1 MFRLGKRGRFN
12 LILNLIIILIIMLLA
27 CRSIKVEEEEE
38 VPEYES
44 SRDISIIGEEL
55 SPLSETEMWYDY
67 ECCSNETQISVPT
80 YPSFS
85 YSKDW
90 DEEEVYLLAKIAM
103 CEAEGENIQTKTLVI
118 MTVMNRV
125 ESSDFPDSIREVIF
139 ESKNDSYQFSPVR
152 SEGRWWTKEPDE
164 ECYEA
169 VKVVQE
175 SMYDYSDGCLYFES
189 CDNEDNWHSKNLDY
203 LYQSGNIRFYR

>member
-12 LILNLIIILIIMLLA
+12 LILNLIIILVIMLLA
-27 CRSIKVEEEEE
+27 CRSIKVEEEE

-44 SRDISIIGEEL
+44 SRDISIVGEEL
-55 SPLSETEMWYDY
+55 TPLSETEIWYDY

-80 YPSFS
+80 YPLFS

-90 DEEEVYLLAKIAM
+90 DEEEAYLLAKIAM

-125 ESSDFPDSIREVIF
+125 ENPDFPDSIREVIF

-152 SEGRWWTKEPDE
+152 PEGRWWTKEPDE

>member
-12 LILNLIIILIIMLLA
+12 LILNLIIILVIMLLA

-44 SRDISIIGEEL
+44 SRDISIIGE
-55 SPLSETEMWYDY
+55 D

-80 YPSFS
+80 YPLFS

-152 SEGRWWTKEPDE
+152 PEGRWWTKEPDE

>member
-12 LILNLIIILIIMLLA
+12 LILNLIIILVIMLLA

-55 SPLSETEMWYDY
+55 TPLSETEIRYDY

-80 YPSFS
+80 YPLFS

-152 SEGRWWTKEPDE
+152 PEGRWWTKEPDE

>member
-1 MFRLGKRGRFN
+1 
-12 LILNLIIILIIMLLA
+12 MLLA
-27 CRSIKVEEEEE
+27 RRSIKVEEEE

-55 SPLSETEMWYDY
+55 TPLSETEIWYDY
-67 ECCSNETQISVPT
+67 ECCGNETQISVPT
-80 YPSFS
+80 YPLFS

-103 CEAEGENIQTKTLVI
+103 CEAEGENVQTKTLVI

-152 SEGRWWTKEPDE
+152 PEGRWWTKEPDE

-169 VKVVQE
+169 VEVVQE
-175 SMYDYSDGCLYFES
+175 SMYDYSGGCLYFES

>member
-1 MFRLGKRGRFN
+1 
-12 LILNLIIILIIMLLA
+12 
-27 CRSIKVEEEEE
+27 
-38 VPEYES
+38 
-44 SRDISIIGEEL
+44 
-55 SPLSETEMWYDY
+55 MWYDY

-152 SEGRWWTKEPDE
+152 PEGRWWTKEPDE

>member
-1 MFRLGKRGRFN
+1 MFRLGKKGRFN
-12 LILNLIIILIIMLLA
+12 LILNLIIILVIMLLA
-27 CRSIKVEEEEE
+27 CRSIKVEEEE
-38 VPEYES
+38 VPEYEL
-44 SRDISIIGEEL
+44 SRDISIVSEEL
-55 SPLSETEMWYDY
+55 TPLSETEIWYDY

-80 YPSFS
+80 YLLFS

-125 ESSDFPDSIREVIF
+125 ESPDFPDSIQEVIF

-152 SEGRWWTKEPDE
+152 PEGRWWTKEPDE

-175 SMYDYSDGCLYFES
+175 SMYDYSGGCLYFES